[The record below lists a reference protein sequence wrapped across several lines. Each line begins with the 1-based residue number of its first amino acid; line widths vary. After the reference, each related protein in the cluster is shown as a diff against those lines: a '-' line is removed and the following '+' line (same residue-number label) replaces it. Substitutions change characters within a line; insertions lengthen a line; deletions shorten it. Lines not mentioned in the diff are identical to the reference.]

1 MSYRDD
7 LKAEPF
13 RFDFF
18 AVLRELERS
27 ARDKPKI
34 GRSTVPE
41 EDAATLGQDPYL
53 EFPGSNVE
61 NYETGRHGI
70 PNVRTRFL
78 GFFGP
83 QGALPLSTTIDAY
96 GWSAHHDDSFAR
108 FTDIFGNR
116 FQQLFFRAWA
126 DARPIAHYDRPES
139 DRFFAYVGSM
149 AGVGSAPYRNRD
161 SVDDIAKVQF
171 AGLVGAQ
178 VKSATRLKHL
188 LKGAFG
194 IEVDVVERIGSW
206 LLFEPSDLTSIGKH
220 GSTLGQDSFV
230 GTRAYSINDKIRIRI
245 AAATLEQYRDFLPSG
260 ARFEN
265 LVDLVFFY
273 IGHHSDFDV
282 ELGLRA
288 ELAPAVQLGR
298 SGELGWTS
306 WISPK
311 RPEPGEVV
319 YFTDA
324 RFSPMEQRRTAAK
337 SKTKRKA
344 AKATAG
350 ARS

>member
-18 AVLRELERS
+18 AALRELERS
-27 ARDKPKI
+27 APDKPKI
-34 GRSTVPE
+34 GQSAVPE
-41 EDAATLGQDPYL
+41 EDVVTLGQSPFL
-53 EFPGSNVE
+53 EFPASNLE
-61 NYETGRHGI
+61 NYQSGRHDI
-70 PNVRTRFL
+70 PNIRTRFL

-83 QGALPLSTTIDAY
+83 QGALPLSTTIEALTWENQLDA
-96 GWSAHHDDSFAR
+96 SFAR
-108 FTDIFGNR
+108 FTDIFANR

-126 DARPIAHYDRPES
+126 DARPIVHHDRPAS

-149 AGVGSAPYRNRD
+149 AGVGTPPYRNRD
-161 SVDDIAKVQF
+161 TVDDIAKVGF

-178 VKSATRLKHL
+178 VKSAGRLKQL
-188 LKGAFG
+188 LRGVFS
-194 IEVDVVERIGSW
+194 IEVHVEERIGNW
-206 LLFEPSDLTSIGKH
+206 LMFEPDDRTAIGMQ
-220 GSTLGQDSFV
+220 GAVLGQDSFV

-245 AAATLEQYRDFLPSG
+245 SASTLDQYRAFLPSG

-282 ELGLRA
+282 ELGLKA
-288 ELAPAVQLGR
+288 ELAPPVQLGR

-306 WISPK
+306 WIAPK
-311 RPEPGEVV
+311 RPRAGEVIF
-319 YFTDA
+319 FTDA
-324 RFSPMEQRRTAAK
+324 RFSPMEQRRA
-337 SKTKRKA
+337 SKEGSKKRKSTK
-344 AKATAG
+344 AKAG
-350 ARS
+350 AAS